1 MDYEKLWVEKKEN
14 DEGRMVE
21 TKLSFDTDAEKEEN
35 NKNIIVFKKQN
46 DPKNGYAA
54 MSTPEKATFDEKT
67 L

>member
-14 DEGRMVE
+14 DEGRMIE
-21 TKLSFDTDAEKEEN
+21 TKLSFNTDEEKEEH

-54 MSTPEKATFDEKT
+54 MKEEEKKAFDEKT